1 MKILLTFLL
10 VAMPLANLSARKVHT
25 ENTVMEVKPDTL
37 MVITQLYLQRLDS
50 LGRERDSLNTIVPQL
65 VPNGYYAHV
74 LTTPT
79 LFSSVLAQMMSGVD
93 SAKVAGDSQLRRAYA
108 GNVALARMYVQ
119 APWLVTQTEPTIKQ
133 QGAFR
138 EDITEKLKTD
148 DRLSDKVK
156 GGSLTPTV
164 DGDIVVVTRRPN
176 FWKVTGNTSLHFTQS
191 RFSDNWAGGG
201 ENAYT
206 GLATLTL
213 NFNFNN
219 QKKITWNNSLEARL
233 GFTTKKSDKSRV
245 FRPNTNS
252 LRYTTNWGYQAVKNL
267 YYSGQIT
274 MATQIV
280 PNYRENSDVVL
291 SDFLSPLEITIAP
304 GMRYSIAWGKKK
316 KFTGSLNMAPL
327 AYNIKYVDRDL
338 LVTNYGVRP
347 GHHSKHTFGPNVTL
361 NTGWQ
366 IFKPVHWSQ
375 RLYWYSNLHMTCIEW
390 EHNINFSINRL
401 MNASLNVYPRI
412 DDRSKNNKN
421 KKGKY
426 IMFKEYFSMGF
437 NYNFSM

>member
-1 MKILLTFLL
+1 
-10 VAMPLANLSARKVHT
+10 
-25 ENTVMEVKPDTL
+25 
-37 MVITQLYLQRLDS
+37 
-50 LGRERDSLNTIVPQL
+50 
-65 VPNGYYAHV
+65 
-74 LTTPT
+74 
-79 LFSSVLAQMMSGVD
+79 
-93 SAKVAGDSQLRRAYA
+93 
-108 GNVALARMYVQ
+108 MYVQ
-119 APWLVTQTEPTIKQ
+119 APWLVTQTETTIKQ

-191 RFSDNWAGGG
+191 HFSDNWAGGG

-219 QKKITWNNSLEARL
+219 QKKITWNNSLDARL

-252 LRYTTNWGYQAVKNL
+252 LRFTTNWGYQAVKNL
-267 YYSGQIT
+267 YYSGQIN
-274 MATQIV
+274 MSTQIV
-280 PNYRENSDVVL
+280 PNYRENSDVVQ
-291 SDFLSPLEITIAP
+291 SDFLSPLDITIAP
-304 GMRYSIAWGKKK
+304 GMRYTIAWGKKK

-327 AYNIKYVDRDL
+327 AYNIRYVDRDL

-347 GHHSKHTFGPNVTL
+347 GHNSKHSFGPNVTL

-375 RLYWYSNLHMTCIEW
+375 RLFWYSNLHMTRIEW
-390 EHNINFSINRL
+390 EHNFNFSINRL

-412 DDRSKNNKN
+412 DDSSRNNKN

>member
-1 MKILLTFLL
+1 MKILLTLLL
-10 VAMPLANLSARKVHT
+10 VAMPLANLFARKVHT

-65 VPNGYYAHV
+65 VPNGYFAHV

-119 APWLVTQTEPTIKQ
+119 APWLVTQTETTIKQ

-191 RFSDNWAGGG
+191 HFSDNW
-201 ENAYT
+201 
-206 GLATLTL
+206 ATLTL

-219 QKKITWNNSLEARL
+219 QKKITWNNSLDARL

-252 LRYTTNWGYQAVKNL
+252 LRFTTNWGYQAVKNL
-267 YYSGQIT
+267 YYSGQVN
-274 MATQIV
+274 MSTQIV
-280 PNYRENSDVVL
+280 PNYRENSDVVQ
-291 SDFLSPLEITIAP
+291 SDFLSPLDITIAP
-304 GMRYSIAWGKKK
+304 GMRYTIAWGKKK

-327 AYNIKYVDRDL
+327 AYNIRYVDRDL

-347 GHHSKHTFGPNVTL
+347 GHNSKHSFGPNVTL

-375 RLYWYSNLHMTCIEW
+375 RLFWYSNLHMTRIEW
-390 EHNINFSINRL
+390 EHNFNFSINRL

-412 DDRSKNNKN
+412 DDSSRNNKN

>member
-1 MKILLTFLL
+1 MKILLTLLL

-119 APWLVTQTEPTIKQ
+119 APWLVTQTEATIKQ

-191 RFSDNWAGGG
+191 HF
-201 ENAYT
+201 YT

-219 QKKITWNNSLEARL
+219 QKKITWNNSLDARL

-267 YYSGQIT
+267 YYSGQIN
-274 MATQIV
+274 MSTQIV
-280 PNYRENSDVVL
+280 PNYRENSDVVQ
-291 SDFLSPLEITIAP
+291 SDFLSPLDITIAP
-304 GMRYSIAWGKKK
+304 GMRYTIAWGKKK

-327 AYNIKYVDRDL
+327 AYNIRYVNRDL

-347 GHHSKHTFGPNVTL
+347 GHNSKHSFGPNVTL

-375 RLYWYSNLHMTCIEW
+375 RLFWYSNLHMTRIEW
-390 EHNINFSINRL
+390 EHNFNFSINRL

-412 DDRSKNNKN
+412 DDSSKNNKN